1 MIAVSH
7 GLNVISSLQVL
18 PSEVICKEAE
28 CYEGRIKNGSRTQV
42 LNINKRSR
50 QRQSREYE
58 EKIREASRPK
68 EGDARKESKT
78 IYMTQK

>member
-1 MIAVSH
+1 M
-7 GLNVISSLQVL
+7 LRRQN
-18 PSEVICKEAE
+18 
-28 CYEGRIKNGSRTQV
+28 KNGSRTQV